1 MNTPSLM
8 LAAPASGSG
17 KTLLTCGLLQ
27 VLLNQK
33 LNIVSFKCGPDY
45 IDPMFHTEVLGTK
58 CRNLDLFLSSEET
71 VRYLFSR
78 HAKEADLAL
87 LEGVMGYY
95 DGVGNSTWGSAYEL
109 AGTIGAPVVLV
120 IFMCCSKNLVN
131 QGFFG
136 ISPSFPYQRGDFKPT
151 LPHAL

>member
-1 MNTPSLM
+1 MRRLM
-8 LAAPASGSG
+8 LAAMNSGSG
-17 KTLLTCGLLQ
+17 KTVVTCALLAALKAQGISVQ
-27 VLLNQK
+27 
-33 LNIVSFKCGPDY
+33 SFKCGPDY

-120 IFMCCSKNLVN
+120 VN
-131 QGFFG
+131 V
-136 ISPSFPYQRGDFKPT
+136 RGMG
-151 LPHAL
+151 LSLSLIHI